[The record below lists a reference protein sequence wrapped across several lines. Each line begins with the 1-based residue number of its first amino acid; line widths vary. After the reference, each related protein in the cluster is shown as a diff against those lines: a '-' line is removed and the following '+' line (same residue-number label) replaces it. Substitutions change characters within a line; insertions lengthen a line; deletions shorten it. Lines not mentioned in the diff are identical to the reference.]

1 MGRII
6 NKESKYTEEAKMYF
20 DFMARQENLQY
31 LYDGL
36 GSPNCA
42 MATVELSENVLWES
56 LMKACNN
63 VSGPDFAASI
73 PFYNADAIGKAYV
86 ENWIGDKTPEEVI
99 QQIDSDRAMM
109 FGVTE

>member
-1 MGRII
+1 
-6 NKESKYTEEAKMYF
+6 
-20 DFMARQENLQY
+20 
-31 LYDGL
+31 
-36 GSPNCA
+36 
-42 MATVELSENVLWES
+42 
-56 LMKACNN
+56 MKACDS

-99 QQIDSDRAMM
+99 QQMDSDRAMM